1 MAVDT
6 LGEQV
11 VLAGPAPDPSDRVG
25 DQGPVAVAASVL
37 PLPGSAVT
45 ALVDAIPGTTLIDP
59 TLKQAAALAPP
70 QPKLPADINPALDVS
85 LLNLSIVFM
94 ILWLGWLSM
103 RPAQDRKSTRLNSS
117 HSCAYRMPSSASN
130 TNRPIRLLVCH

>member
-1 MAVDT
+1 MRISDGSSAVCSSDLDGWKDEANLIRFPFLREVRVPARTYDRQFMAVDT

-45 ALVDAIPGTTLIDP
+45 ALVDALPGTKI
-59 TLKQAAALAPP
+59 
-70 QPKLPADINPALDVS
+70 
-85 LLNLSIVFM
+85 
-94 ILWLGWLSM
+94 G
-103 RPAQDRKSTRLNSS
+103 R
-117 HSCAYRMPSSASN
+117 ASWWA
-130 TNRPIRLLVCH
+130 RVGQYV

>member
-85 LLNLSIVFM
+85 LLHLANVFM
-94 ILWLGWLSM
+94 ILWLEVG
-103 RPAQDRKSTRLNSS
+103 RA
-117 HSCAYRMPSSASN
+117 SCRE
-130 TNRPIRLLVCH
+130 RVCQY

>member
-6 LGEQV
+6 RGGQV

-25 DQGPVAVAASVL
+25 DQGPVAGAASVL

-70 QPKLPADINPALDVS
+70 QPKLPADINAALDVS
-85 LLNLSIVFM
+85 LLKIGRAHVCTPVTNAQIVCSHLIETKKIYMILRHVTLSIESRTCT
-94 ILWLGWLSM
+94 L
-103 RPAQDRKSTRLNSS
+103 
-117 HSCAYRMPSSASN
+117 
-130 TNRPIRLLVCH
+130 

>member
-1 MAVDT
+1 MRISDGSSDVCSSDLDRQFMAVDT

-45 ALVDAIPGTTLIDP
+45 APVDAIPGTTLIDP
-59 TLKQAAALAPP
+59 QIGRASCRGS
-70 QPKLPADINPALDVS
+70 VS
-85 LLNLSIVFM
+85 TGRSRWSPDSSKKKTNLIQ
-94 ILWLGWLSM
+94 G
-103 RPAQDRKSTRLNSS
+103 
-117 HSCAYRMPSSASN
+117 Y
-130 TNRPIRLLVCH
+130 

>member
-37 PLPGSAVT
+37 PLPGSAVS
-45 ALVDAIPGTTLIDP
+45 APVDAIPGTTLIDP
-59 TLKQAAALAPP
+59 TLKQAADLAPP
-70 QPKLPADINPALDVS
+70 QPQLPADINPALDVS
-85 LLNLSIVFM
+85 HPHLAIVFM
-94 ILWLGWLSM
+94 ILWLGWLYLRSEH
-103 RPAQDRKSTRLNSS
+103 RLSPPGG
-117 HSCAYRMPSSASN
+117 R
-130 TNRPIRLLVCH
+130 